1 VAYRYRGG
9 VWGFKPPSKFMV
21 STTHKC
27 ISLIYVL
34 IKTKLSSMG
43 KKCFLLIFK
52 QIIRPILTYACPVW
66 GNCASSHI
74 KKMQIVQYKV
84 LRIIANVPWFV
95 RNPNLL
101 LILWI
106 NYPLIFFPNIW
117 YLMSILITLPV
128 STASSERSF
137 SILKRL
143 KSCLRKSTS
152 ENRLTGLSHVNSSKY
167 FNKHWRSDK

>member
-1 VAYRYRGG
+1 
-9 VWGFKPPSKFMV
+9 MV
-21 STTHKC
+21 STTHVC

-43 KKCFLLIFK
+43 KKCSLLIFKQIIRPIFK

-74 KKMQIVQYKV
+74 KKN
-84 LRIIANVPWFV
+84 ANCPKQSPQNNCKCSVV
-95 RNPNLL
+95 CQKSKSAIDTLNKLSVD
-101 LILWI
+101 
-106 NYPLIFFPNIW
+106 FFPNIW
-117 YLMSILITLPV
+117 CLISILVTLPV

-143 KSCLRKSTS
+143 KSCLRNSTS

-167 FNKHWRSDK
+167 FNKH